1 VSFIGHYIGRPAI
14 EHHLS
19 LGIEVA
25 KAILYLVLRE
35 RQLGSSVQL
44 LVEDQARRGVAPSG
58 GLGLA
63 SGSRRTAMATIH
75 YHIVQHDGGWAYK
88 LGDVFSESFP
98 THEQA
103 LQAAR
108 RAAREQERPDE
119 TRAILWEDADGKW
132 HEELAKGD
140 DRPDAEVDDKA

>member
-1 VSFIGHYIGRPAI
+1 
-14 EHHLS
+14 
-19 LGIEVA
+19 
-25 KAILYLVLRE
+25 
-35 RQLGSSVQL
+35 
-44 LVEDQARRGVAPSG
+44 
-58 GLGLA
+58 
-63 SGSRRTAMATIH
+63 MATIH

-88 LGDVFSESFP
+88 LGDVYSESFR

-132 HEELAKGD
+132 HEELARGN
-140 DRPDAEVDDKA
+140 DRPETEVDDKA